1 MALCLGRGVLVA
13 PEVTDAH
20 LLVNFLNGM
29 RDPLQRYLYDLDVTG
44 NLSAGRDVEQLLPD
58 RYELDQ
64 RVIRFVSIEQANL
77 NAWRVRLCEVFDN
90 GAPGFIDVYE
100 FEAVDPDHP
109 FGTEWT
115 FDSVDGA
122 LRFARDVLR
131 TSQGRY
137 VNQGLIQDEYKD
149 RYHPEW

>member
-29 RDPLQRYLYDLDVTG
+29 RDPLQRHLCDLDVTG

-64 RVIRFVSIEQANL
+64 PSGMVIRLWN
-77 NAWRVRLCEVFDN
+77 
-90 GAPGFIDVYE
+90 
-100 FEAVDPDHP
+100 
-109 FGTEWT
+109 EW
-115 FDSVDGA
+115 A
-122 LRFARDVLR
+122 IR
-131 TSQGRY
+131 T
-137 VNQGLIQDEYKD
+137 
-149 RYHPEW
+149 

>member
-1 MALCLGRGVLVA
+1 M
-13 PEVTDAH
+13 
-20 LLVNFLNGM
+20 
-29 RDPLQRYLYDLDVTG
+29 QRYLCDLSVTG

-64 RVIRFVSIEQANL
+64 RVIRIVSIEQVNL
-77 NAWRVRLCEVFDN
+77 NAWTVRLCEVFDN

-131 TSQGRY
+131 TSQRALCEPRTDSRR
-137 VNQGLIQDEYKD
+137 VQGPLSSGTVI
-149 RYHPEW
+149 RLWNEWAIRT